1 MKETTPSAMP
11 PCFDRWCCRFD
22 DVFKTKAEKR
32 EFRNYL
38 GGLLGESK
46 RKNLSEMARN
56 AVGVTYHRLHHFLTD
71 ARWSAQAINERR
83 LQVMNQCGQTKIQRG
98 FSLIIDDSGHRKSG
112 NFTAGVGRQY
122 VGEIGKTDN
131 GIVVVTTHLYDG
143 KKSLPLDIE
152 LYQHSSAL
160 AEGKKDPEF
169 KKKPELA
176 IELIDRSLER
186 GYRPGIILIDSGYG
200 NNGTFLS
207 QLEQRNLK
215 YLGGMAK
222 NRNVTIERNDNLKET
237 LRVDE
242 LAQALVPEDFREVKL
257 ATEKPKTLWVGI
269 VEVRN
274 ALRRKHLNP
283 IQVNGEGEISRLEG
297 KKRIAIIMNAKTFS
311 QATEID
317 YFVTNV
323 EAQKATPEWI
333 VNTYSQRNW
342 VSDQAG
348 INSGLQA
355 LTRGRRVEVFYRE
368 AKGNLGLREYQVR
381 DKRSLLRHF
390 VLVFCAYTFIIW
402 HQLTGGFRR
411 IWSNQPLNTFNEAL
425 EAFRTAITYRFL
437 KWLQENWDV
446 FFSYKASF
454 GYILA

>member
-269 VEVRN
+269 VE
-274 ALRRKHLNP
+274 
-283 IQVNGEGEISRLEG
+283 GEISRLEG
-297 KKRIAIIMNAKTFS
+297 KKRIAIIMNAKTFF

-342 VSDQAG
+342 
-348 INSGLQA
+348 
-355 LTRGRRVEVFYRE
+355 VEVFYRE

-446 FFSYKASF
+446 FFAYKASF